1 MHSLTYIR
9 LEKIT
14 QKFHTI
20 MGYKKLQEKIPLR
33 GHHKII
39 TKYGTRAMYV
49 YLNISLL
56 YKDVQDRKPKSKYL
70 PTLE

>member
-9 LEKIT
+9 LEKIA

-33 GHHKII
+33 GHHKITI
-39 TKYGTRAMYV
+39 KYDTRAVYV
-49 YLNISLL
+49 VSQYLTS
-56 YKDVQDRKPKSKYL
+56 V
-70 PTLE
+70 